1 MQRQLALL
9 TALCMGLL
17 AAIAVHLCSA
27 AALQTAFPTEGGA
40 WKLQAVADALGFVL
54 GSATGYILSRP

>member
-1 MQRQLALL
+1 
-9 TALCMGLL
+9 MGLL

-27 AALQTAFPTEGGA
+27 AALQTAFPTDGGA